1 MARLIP
7 DELDDL
13 DVSTSG
19 HRAERQTLLRLRA
32 ELPDDLSV
40 YHAVHWAHA
49 DRSGSVYGEI
59 DFIIANRYGKL
70 LAIEQ
75 KSATVYVADNDL
87 KVDYGQN
94 VGKSVR
100 VQLAR
105 NLNSLRAEFS
115 RRYPGKQLSLDHL
128 LYLPNSSILGQ
139 TPSGLDPT
147 RIVDV
152 SRAGELCEII
162 QALFDDAPMPEVKN
176 AAQAIDVHDFLS
188 QKVEAVPHIG
198 LLGKSAQ
205 EFTTR
210 VSGGLSTWAGRFT
223 LTPYRLKVQGT
234 AGSGKT
240 QLALQ
245 ELRRADHDGKRAL
258 YICFNRALAEALKPS
273 APSSATV
280 VTLHELAREL
290 GAQQGIDFDFTKPD
304 VYEQMITVL
313 REHSA
318 SVSGLFDTLVIDEGQ
333 DLAASWVEALLPL
346 ANPDGRI
353 TLLED
358 PEQVLYDRD
367 RYMAQDWPLLESPVN
382 FRSPRTLVEFMN
394 HFRLTG
400 KPIIAGS
407 GVRGFEPQWLV
418 YDDRKSLLYQTEAAL
433 KQLLAQGYA
442 AQSIVILTFP
452 GVANSTFF
460 ASDAPRGLCNL
471 PLIRQ
476 DGYDTD
482 GQLRY
487 TEGKVLVE
495 TLFRFK
501 GQAADAVILT
511 EVDFEQLDSRAR
523 RRLFV
528 ALSRARLH
536 AVLISTKR
544 VYEALQRFADHGEGL
559 GTGKTE
565 VPGITDA

>member
-13 DVSTSG
+13 DALTSG

-59 DFIIANRYGKL
+59 DFIIANRHGKL

-75 KSATVYVADNDL
+75 KSAAVYVADNDL

-115 RRYPGKQLSLDHL
+115 RRYPGKQLSVDHL

-139 TPSGLDPT
+139 TPSSLDPT

-152 SRAGELCEII
+152 SRVGELCQII
-162 QALFDDAPMPEVKN
+162 LALFDGASTSVAKN
-176 AAQAIDVHDFLS
+176 AAEAIHVHDFLS

-198 LLGKSAQ
+198 LLGRSAQ

-210 VSGGLSTWAGRFT
+210 VSGGLATWAGRFT

-245 ELRRADHDGKRAL
+245 ELRRADRDGKLSL

-273 APSSATV
+273 APRSATV

-304 VYEQMITVL
+304 VYEQMIAVL
-313 REHSA
+313 REYSA
-318 SVSGLFDTLVIDEGQ
+318 SVSGLFDSLVIDEGQ

-346 ANPDGRI
+346 ANPGGRI

-367 RYMAQDWPLLESPVN
+367 RFMAQNWPLLESPVN

-394 HFRLTG
+394 HFRLTE

-407 GVRGFEPQWLV
+407 GIRGFEPQWLV
-418 YDDRKSLLYQTEAAL
+418 YDDKKSLLDQTEAAL
-433 KQLLAQGYA
+433 KQLLVEGYA
-442 AQSIVILTFP
+442 AQSIVILTFS

-460 ASDAPRGLCNL
+460 ATDAPRGLCNL
-471 PLIRQ
+471 PLMRQ
-476 DGYDTD
+476 DGYNTD

-511 EVDFEQLDSRAR
+511 EMDFEQLDSRAK

-536 AVLISTKR
+536 AVLVSTRR
-544 VYEALQRFADHGEGL
+544 VYEALHRFADQGEGL
-559 GTGKTE
+559 GTGKAE
-565 VPGITDA
+565 LPGMTDA